1 MSHSFKSLGGFFM
14 GKIRLNFEA
23 RELKRV
29 WLAFTFTLISINSTI
44 SHADYLPVDQF
55 FSEYSYIA
63 PSLGRFHGNSS
74 QRQLVSLEADTK
86 ELLNN
91 ALRLAARE
99 DRLTD
104 LERLISRGANVNTT
118 NSAGMSPL
126 MLAAR
131 NCSPKMTEILLKAKA
146 DVNATDDTG
155 RTPLIFATRESCSKV
170 VELLIKAPG
179 IRCLTKDR
187 SQKTALDY
195 ASDDSRLEVD
205 GASQTIMGLILFSGK
220 S

>member
-1 MSHSFKSLGGFFM
+1 
-14 GKIRLNFEA
+14 
-23 RELKRV
+23 
-29 WLAFTFTLISINSTI
+29 
-44 SHADYLPVDQF
+44 
-55 FSEYSYIA
+55 
-63 PSLGRFHGNSS
+63 
-74 QRQLVSLEADTK
+74 
-86 ELLNN
+86 
-91 ALRLAARE
+91 
-99 DRLTD
+99 
-104 LERLISRGANVNTT
+104 
-118 NSAGMSPL
+118 
-126 MLAAR
+126 
-131 NCSPKMTEILLKAKA
+131 MTEILLKAKA

-155 RTPLIFATRESCSKV
+155 RTPLIFATRESCSKG